1 MKNTKTLALSLTA
14 IKQDI
19 TAQCAW
25 VDATNLA
32 TLPPIV
38 NPTDNSDSDT
48 AIRAAVNMICN
59 RLSGYIVDTS
69 RDDDVFT
76 IVMNLP
82 KLKGEQ
88 AASLLRLITD
98 FVSTNTLAELYSTQ
112 QQANHI
118 TALFR
123 DKRDMAIRRIM
134 QLLAYTN

>member
-38 NPTDNSDSDT
+38 NPADNSDSDT
-48 AIRAAVNMICN
+48 AIIAAVNMICN

-98 FVSTNTLAELYSTQ
+98 CVSTNTLAELYSTQ

>member
-1 MKNTKTLALSLTA
+1 MTLALSLTA

-38 NPTDNSDSDT
+38 NPADNSDSDT

-69 RDDDVFT
+69 QNDDVFT
-76 IVMNLP
+76 LTINLP
-82 KLKGEQ
+82 KLPNSIPHSNKQ
-88 AASLLRLITD
+88 ITSPHY
-98 FVSTNTLAELYSTQ
+98 FVINETW
-112 QQANHI
+112 
-118 TALFR
+118 R
-123 DKRDMAIRRIM
+123 
-134 QLLAYTN
+134 

>member
-1 MKNTKTLALSLTA
+1 MTLALSLTA

-38 NPTDNSDSDT
+38 NPADSDT
-48 AIRAAVNMICN
+48 AIIAAVNMICN

-98 FVSTNTLAELYSTQ
+98 CVSTSTLAELYSTQ
-112 QQANHI
+112 QQASHI
-118 TALFR
+118 SALFR
-123 DKRDMAIRRIM
+123 EKRDMAVRRIM

>member
-1 MKNTKTLALSLTA
+1 MTLALSLTA

-38 NPTDNSDSDT
+38 NPADNSDSDT
-48 AIRAAVNMICN
+48 AIIAAVNMICN

-76 IVMNLP
+76 LTINQP
-82 KLKGEQ
+82 KLSSEHTS
-88 AASLLRLITD
+88 SLLRLITD
-98 FVSTNTLAELYSTQ
+98 CVTTTVLAELYSTQ
-112 QQANHI
+112 QQASHI
-118 TALFR
+118 SALFR
-123 DKRDMAIRRIM
+123 EKRDMAIRRIM

>member
-1 MKNTKTLALSLTA
+1 MTLALSLSA

-38 NPTDNSDSDT
+38 NPADNSDSDT
-48 AIRAAVNMICN
+48 AIMAAVNMICN
-59 RLSGYIVDTS
+59 RLSGYTVDTS

-76 IVMNLP
+76 LTINQP
-82 KLKGEQ
+82 KLSSEHTS
-88 AASLLRLITD
+88 SLLRLITD
-98 FVSTNTLAELYSTQ
+98 CVTTTVLAELYSTQ
-112 QQANHI
+112 QQASHI
-118 TALFR
+118 SALFR
-123 DKRDMAIRRIM
+123 EKRDMAVRRIM

>member
-38 NPTDNSDSDT
+38 NPADNSDSDT

-69 RDDDVFT
+69 QNDDVFT
-76 IVMNLP
+76 LTINLP
-82 KLKGEQ
+82 KLSSEHTS
-88 AASLLRLITD
+88 SLLRLITD
-98 FVSTNTLAELYSTQ
+98 CVTTTVLAELYSTQ

-123 DKRDMAIRRIM
+123 DKRDMAIRRII

>member
-1 MKNTKTLALSLTA
+1 MTLALSLTA

-38 NPTDNSDSDT
+38 NPADNSDSDT
-48 AIRAAVNMICN
+48 AIMASVNMICN

-98 FVSTNTLAELYSTQ
+98 CVSTNTLAELYSTQ

>member
-38 NPTDNSDSDT
+38 NPADNSNSDT

-69 RDDDVFT
+69 QNDDVFT
-76 IVMNLP
+76 LTINPP
-82 KLKGEQ
+82 KLSSEHTS
-88 AASLLRLITD
+88 SLLRLITD
-98 FVSTNTLAELYSTQ
+98 CVTTTVLAELYSTQ

>member
-1 MKNTKTLALSLTA
+1 MTLALSLTA

-25 VDATNLA
+25 VDTTNLA

-38 NPTDNSDSDT
+38 NPADNSDSDT
-48 AIRAAVNMICN
+48 AIIAAVNMICN

-98 FVSTNTLAELYSTQ
+98 CVTTTVLAELYSTQ
-112 QQANHI
+112 QQASHI
-118 TALFR
+118 SALFR
-123 DKRDMAIRRIM
+123 EKRDMAVRRIM

>member
-1 MKNTKTLALSLTA
+1 MTLALSLTA

-38 NPTDNSDSDT
+38 NPADNSDSDT
-48 AIRAAVNMICN
+48 AIRAVVNMICN

-69 RDDDVFT
+69 QNDDVFT
-76 IVMNLP
+76 LTINLP
-82 KLKGEQ
+82 KLSSEHTS
-88 AASLLRLITD
+88 SLLRLITD
-98 FVSTNTLAELYSTQ
+98 CVTTTVLAELYSTQ
-112 QQANHI
+112 QQASHI
-118 TALFR
+118 SALFR
-123 DKRDMAIRRIM
+123 EKRDMAVRRIM

>member
-1 MKNTKTLALSLTA
+1 MKNTMTLALSLSA
-14 IKQDI
+14 INQDV

-38 NPTDNSDSDT
+38 NPADNSDSDT
-48 AIRAAVNMICN
+48 AIMAAVNMICN

-69 RDDDVFT
+69 QNDDVFT

-98 FVSTNTLAELYSTQ
+98 CVTTTVLAEIYSTQ
-112 QQANHI
+112 QQASHI
-118 TALFR
+118 SALFR
-123 DKRDMAIRRIM
+123 EKRDMAVRRIM